1 MKDNERENP
10 IREFFALVV
19 HESLCTRAGLQEDE
33 EVEAYI
39 AEMLI
44 AFLHQDHIFAIRNA
58 NGEKVESIAEM
69 LVEGDVRLNADSFER
84 EREVHKHIGD
94 FLLFWSGLYPEF
106 LRKLK
111 SPGSKDLFVD
121 FDEQGKYSYHVVS
134 TFDHDPYSAEAP
146 IFRKLS
152 AEFEAYKY
160 GLSLVRASFSGFAAQ
175 GWVNGFEA

>member
-1 MKDNERENP
+1 
-10 IREFFALVV
+10 
-19 HESLCTRAGLQEDE
+19 
-33 EVEAYI
+33 
-39 AEMLI
+39 
-44 AFLHQDHIFAIRNA
+44 
-58 NGEKVESIAEM
+58 M
-69 LVEGDVRLNADSFER
+69 LVEADVRLNADSFDR

-111 SPGSKDLFVD
+111 APGSKDLFVD

-152 AEFEAYKY
+152 AEFEQYKY

-175 GWVNGFEA
+175 GWLNGFEA